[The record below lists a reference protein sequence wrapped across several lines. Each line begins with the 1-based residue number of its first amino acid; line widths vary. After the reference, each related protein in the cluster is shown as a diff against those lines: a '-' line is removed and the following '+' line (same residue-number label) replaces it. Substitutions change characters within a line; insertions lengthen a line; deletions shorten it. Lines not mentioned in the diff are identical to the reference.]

1 MQDDDSGTA
10 AVMVTP
16 ELKELRSTC
25 DRLGIRWH
33 HRNIETTLQARING
47 AIENELEP
55 EDRNPDGNYTV
66 PDPEAIKHPKK
77 PKPKPKP
84 RQPRGIPQ
92 DISEA
97 LEYMNSY
104 HRARARRV
112 REYIES
118 LL

>member
-10 AVMVTP
+10 AVMVAP

-25 DRLGIRWH
+25 DRLGIKWH
-33 HRNIETTLQARING
+33 HRNKEATLQERIDTETG
-47 AIENELEP
+47 EVPVAS
-55 EDRNPDGNYTV
+55 TV
-66 PDPEAIKHPKK
+66 PDPPETK
-77 PKPKPKP
+77 PKQARKP

-92 DISEA
+92 EISEA